1 MRKMALALKVTAFLS
16 TSSCDTNVRHK
27 DDLHILGR
35 TSQMLVTGSD
45 AAKSLFYLMLPPVGK
60 RRYCTVRTKAFMM
73 RNVVVSD
80 GQLFSS
86 HL

>member
-1 MRKMALALKVTAFLS
+1 MRRTALALKVTAFLS
-16 TSSCDTNVRHK
+16 TSGCDTNVRHK
-27 DDLHILGR
+27 DDLHILGK

-45 AAKSLFYLMLPPVGK
+45 AAKSFFYLMLPPVGK
-60 RRYCTVRTKAFMM
+60 RGYCTVMM
-73 RNVVVSD
+73 KPVVVSD